1 MKHNELLDDC
11 VCFAI
16 PDEDANKVSDLLN
29 KENIPYNEYTYPHEL
44 MCDYL
49 SQCYLFM
56 NETENNQDEVVENVK
71 KVWKD
76 FSINFKDDMLEPKN
90 AGFNDDKL
98 YAYTEDYVRKNLT
111 VDVQK
116 GLGFKVM

>member
-1 MKHNELLDDC
+1 MAHNELLEDC
-11 VCFAI
+11 TCFAI
-16 PDEDANKVSDLLN
+16 PDEEADTVHDLLD
-29 KENIPYNEYTYPHEL
+29 KEKIRYNEYFHPQEL

-56 NETENNQDEVVENVK
+56 NESKYNHDEVVENVK

-76 FSINFKDDMLEPKN
+76 FSINFKNDMLEPKN
-90 AGFNDDKL
+90 TGFNDDKL

-116 GLGFKVM
+116 GLGFEVM